1 MQRPISAIGPLR
13 SRLSTKRIGSWYFQI
28 MTKDVSFTELEI
40 AERRDAALRR
50 ALTTPPKPTKEMVGK
65 TERAQEQRELKD
77 RRKVRAKS
85 KDA

>member
-1 MQRPISAIGPLR
+1 MVRSKERPSEIDEA
-13 SRLSTKRIGSWYFQI
+13 
-28 MTKDVSFTELEI
+28 EI
-40 AERRDAALRR
+40 ARRRDAALRR

-65 TERAQEQRELKD
+65 TERAQEQRALKD